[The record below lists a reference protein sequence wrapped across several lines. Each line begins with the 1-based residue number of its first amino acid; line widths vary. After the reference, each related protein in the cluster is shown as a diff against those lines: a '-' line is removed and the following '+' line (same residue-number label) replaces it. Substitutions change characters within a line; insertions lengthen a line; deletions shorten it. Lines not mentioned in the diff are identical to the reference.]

1 MAQGC
6 AGLNLGR
13 AAGMR
18 GCDWEVLLPHAGLD
32 GAMDMLDAGVFVAKW
47 EGRVPRHA
55 KMTLWGP
62 LQAREMGLEGWDV
75 QDGGETG
82 FVLHNAGT
90 HLTMGRA
97 TSTLIFV
104 RRLERAF
111 LTVYFG
117 GYPADAPAEQRRL
130 DMQKAVNACELFL
143 SRLAREPVKLE
154 PVGELSLVDNHQQAA
169 AIPSAAATAF
179 ASARMPAKTEPR
191 RLRGGGGA
199 TAGSE
204 VGGVDAYSVEQAARP
219 KRSDASDI
227 WEP

>member
-1 MAQGC
+1 
-6 AGLNLGR
+6 
-13 AAGMR
+13 
-18 GCDWEVLLPHAGLD
+18 
-32 GAMDMLDAGVFVAKW
+32 MDILDAGVYVSKW
-47 EGRVPRHA
+47 EARVPKHT

-111 LTVYFG
+111 LTIYFG
-117 GYPADAPAEQRRL
+117 GYPADAGEGQRRL
-130 DMQKAVNACELFL
+130 DMQKAVGACQVFL
-143 SRLAREPVKLE
+143 TRLAKESVTFELK
-154 PVGELSLVDNHQQAA
+154 GEITLVDNVND
-169 AIPSAAATAF
+169 ATVKGHAQSPGRLLGGGTM
-179 ASARMPAKTEPR
+179 AGGSPALSERSEPR
-191 RLRGGGGA
+191 RLRGGNMGRP
-199 TAGSE
+199 
-204 VGGVDAYSVEQAARP
+204 DAYSVEAEARP
-219 KRSDASDI
+219 KRSDQSDL